1 MRKALIRKKLL
12 VSSRFR
18 ETETRNKPFEQE
30 REINRGKKKGEKG
43 KGGNNKK
50 KNRGDRRDERD
61 SNQKAFSS
69 SFAIGRTAFGFYF
82 CHRSARESE
91 RERARRSARN
101 VNERDADRIVRERI
115 GGRVNCTLRHQ
126 SERRREEKRKDGEGR
141 EGEGGARRESVHL
154 VPIRIVAIAS
164 NPLHSLGM

>member
-1 MRKALIRKKLL
+1 MIRKSLTRTYIPYIRRRIIRAFQLLNLFLCTRSRISVRKALIRKKLL

-61 SNQKAFSS
+61 SN
-69 SFAIGRTAFGFYF
+69 
-82 CHRSARESE
+82 H
-91 RERARRSARN
+91 
-101 VNERDADRIVRERI
+101 
-115 GGRVNCTLRHQ
+115 
-126 SERRREEKRKDGEGR
+126 
-141 EGEGGARRESVHL
+141 
-154 VPIRIVAIAS
+154 
-164 NPLHSLGM
+164 

>member
-1 MRKALIRKKLL
+1 MVFIS
-12 VSSRFR
+12 VI
-18 ETETRNKPFEQE
+18 E
-30 REINRGKKKGEKG
+30 
-43 KGGNNKK
+43 
-50 KNRGDRRDERD
+50 
-61 SNQKAFSS
+61 
-69 SFAIGRTAFGFYF
+69 
-82 CHRSARESE
+82 ARARA

-126 SERRREEKRKDGEGR
+126 SERRGEEKRKDGEGR

-154 VPIRIVAIAS
+154 VPIRIVASAS